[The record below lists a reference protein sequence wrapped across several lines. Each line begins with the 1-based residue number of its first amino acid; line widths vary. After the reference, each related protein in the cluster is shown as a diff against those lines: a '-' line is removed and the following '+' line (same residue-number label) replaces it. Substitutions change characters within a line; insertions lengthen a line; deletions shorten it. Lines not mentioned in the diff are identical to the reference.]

1 MGKMYTRLTDFGF
14 FFYLFIII
22 IIVTHTASK
31 VFGWAGMYSIYL
43 VYIKLNL

>member
-1 MGKMYTRLTDFGF
+1 MGKMYTRLTNFGF
-14 FFYLFIII
+14 FFYLFIV